1 VKYSIHPE
9 AEADLDSVVDRY
21 LINFGRSAAERF
33 LREFER
39 VVAIVVENP
48 GMGTKTSRGRR
59 TYPFKLVPYLL
70 VYRADEAGVRILLI
84 RHQHRRPNLG
94 GRRT

>member
-1 VKYSIHPE
+1 MKYRLHPE
-9 AEADLDSVVDRY
+9 AEADLDSIVDRY
-21 LINFGRSAAERF
+21 FINFGRNAAERF
-33 LREFER
+33 LGEYER

-59 TYPFKLVPYLL
+59 TYPFKSVPYLL
-70 VYRADEAGVRILLI
+70 VYREDESGVRILVV
-84 RHQHRRPNLG
+84 RHQHRKPSSG